1 MSMDNRRRFLTR
13 TARVATTAALAAS
26 PIAGARAET
35 SKTCSGLP
43 RADFDTYIATFNTG
57 KSDDY
62 GRMYADNVVLER
74 GALRLE
80 GREAILDFYRGFHA
94 SVRQHITVLDYIP
107 NGDRLAI
114 ELLAEFE
121 AFADWSFPGAGSLQK
136 GTKRTAN
143 TFVHY
148 NLENGKFVLIRSAR
162 FRSSS

>member
-1 MSMDNRRRFLTR
+1 MTMDSRRNFLTR
-13 TARVATTAALAAS
+13 TARVTATVALAAS
-26 PIAGARAET
+26 PVVAARAET
-35 SKTCSGLP
+35 STCGGLP
-43 RADFDTYIATFNTG
+43 RADFDAYIATFNTG

-62 GRMYADNVVLER
+62 GKQYADDVVLER

-80 GREAILDFYRGFHA
+80 GRKAILDFYRSFHA

-107 NGDRLAI
+107 NGDRLAV

-121 AFADWSFPGAGSLQK
+121 AFADWSFPGAGSLKK
-136 GTKRTAN
+136 GVKRSAN

-148 NLENGKFVLIRSAR
+148 NLKDGKFVLIRSAR